1 MPDEGAASRYDDGRL
16 AAAKF
21 WNKGRRVMAR
31 IEASASHADDMLRG
45 GIDIRYIVNCSGG
58 TMWRPGNENF
68 RRKMKIRRPSMSV
81 LSSMSSKRKRIAAST
96 LPASLFCACTAFAP
110 AQGQSPS
117 SHQGASIPNFSPSST
132 V

>member
-45 GIDIRYIVNCSGG
+45 GIDIRYIVNCSGERCG
-58 TMWRPGNENF
+58 APAT
-68 RRKMKIRRPSMSV
+68 KILSVGRPSMSV
-81 LSSMSSKRKRIAAST
+81 LS
-96 LPASLFCACTAFAP
+96 
-110 AQGQSPS
+110 
-117 SHQGASIPNFSPSST
+117 
-132 V
+132 